1 MDYHD
6 LFLFIRVVDKGS
18 YVAAAKELE
27 MPTSTLSRRIQQ
39 LEDSLGYKLLYR
51 SARKLSL
58 TEAGTLFYNR
68 CHPLYDDLVDVT
80 ANIDGE
86 LASPQ
91 GNLKITAPVSLANA
105 LLNPWFFEFMRLHPG
120 INLELLLVNRNID
133 LKEEGVDIAFRI
145 GDITIP
151 DWISRPL
158 FRSRF
163 CLCASPDFLDRHGQP
178 SAPDALGAFPLIAS
192 RRSATWI
199 FTDAAGE
206 QHRVDLQPRLKYDEL
221 RAAADA
227 AEAGIG
233 IANLPHY
240 VVGDALDTG
249 RLVALLP
256 DFRPESRDVQ
266 MLYPHRKYLPA
277 KVRLFISFIM
287 DKLEAERERLNTDRS
302 SGAS

>member
-39 LEDSLGYKLLYR
+39 LEESLGYKLLYR

-58 TEAGTLFYNR
+58 TEAGRLFYNR
-68 CHPLYDDLVDVT
+68 CHPLYEDLVDVT

-133 LKEEGVDIAFRI
+133 LKEEGIDIAFRI
-145 GDITIP
+145 GEITIP

-158 FRSRF
+158 FMSRF
-163 CLCASPDFLDRHGQP
+163 CLCASPEFVEKQGQP
-178 SAPDALGAFPLIAS
+178 ETPGELEKFPLIAS
-192 RRSATWI
+192 RRSSKWV
-199 FTDAAGE
+199 FTDAAGGTH
-206 QHRVDLQPRLKYDEL
+206 QVDLKPRLKYDEL
-221 RAAADA
+221 RTAADA
-227 AEAGIG
+227 AEVGIG
-233 IANLPHY
+233 IVNLPQY
-240 VVGDALDTG
+240 VVNDALSAG
-249 RLVALLP
+249 RLVPLLP
-256 DFRPESRDVQ
+256 DYQPEGRDVQ

-277 KVRLFISFIM
+277 KVRIFVDFIL
-287 DKLEAERERLNTDRS
+287 DKARGYRDGMNI
-302 SGAS
+302 